1 MNACLRRRGSSWGAL
16 AAVAALVMAAVQPAA
31 AHVGG
36 HHGHEGEPQY
46 VWTAVS
52 LSIVS
57 GMAATVGGLV
67 VIWGGVPSKPVLGH
81 LLSFSAG
88 VMMYISY
95 ADLLAHASQGSGTAA
110 AAWVSA
116 PWLRP
121 APGLARRP
129 SAGRIKVPHHVV
141 FSSAPPRAPR
151 SPQMFVGMLGFWA
164 VGALLPEPELPVAEA
179 SADKLRTGELRVA
192 LRAAE
197 ADDSGDRAQLVER
210 LDALRAADGGGSGG
224 KAGSSKMLMTGVIAC
239 IAISLHNLPE
249 GLIVYTQTLS
259 GVCKTPWG
267 GWEAGPLAGYL
278 RGCLGRGVAISVAMA
293 LHNIPEG
300 MAVAAPVLAA
310 TGSRWEAFKWCVL
323 SSIVEPLGAIVLG
336 LAFRGSLAGPL
347 QEVLEAVVGGIM
359 VMLCVMELLPTA
371 AELAGPKAAAL
382 SNLAGQ
388 AAICWGLWL
397 VSGG

>member
-1 MNACLRRRGSSWGAL
+1 
-16 AAVAALVMAAVQPAA
+16 MAAVQPAA

-110 AAWVSA
+110 AAW
-116 PWLRP
+116 
-121 APGLARRP
+121 
-129 SAGRIKVPHHVV
+129 
-141 FSSAPPRAPR
+141 
-151 SPQMFVGMLGFWA
+151 MFVGMLGFWA

-359 VMLCVMELLPTA
+359 VMLCIMELLPTA

-388 AAICWGLWL
+388 AVICWGLWL